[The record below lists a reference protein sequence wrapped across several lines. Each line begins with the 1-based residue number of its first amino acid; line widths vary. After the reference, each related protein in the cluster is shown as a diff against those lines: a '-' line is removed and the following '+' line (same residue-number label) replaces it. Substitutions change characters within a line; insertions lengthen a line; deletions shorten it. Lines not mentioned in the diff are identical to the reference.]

1 MAHIIFDC
9 DGVLVD
15 SEPLSMQAD
24 AEVLAAHGVII
35 TPEEAHRRFVGKT
48 FAAMIDEI
56 SAEFGVTFPTDASAQ
71 KDARLL
77 ELYEAGLR
85 PVAGVAD
92 ALQALMPRALSV
104 ASNSPAAR
112 VAAAL
117 RITGLTDFFGGRI
130 VSFEHVARGKP
141 EPDVFIEAARRAG
154 HAPDACIVIEDSV
167 TGVTAARRAGCLVLG
182 FTGTYPDPEDQARAL
197 EAAGAETT
205 FSAMR
210 ELPGL
215 IAAKNALTKQS
226 RSPI

>member
-56 SAEFGVTFPTDASAQ
+56 SAEFGVTFPADASAQ

-130 VSFEHVARGKP
+130 VSFEHVARGK
-141 EPDVFIEAARRAG
+141 
-154 HAPDACIVIEDSV
+154 H
-167 TGVTAARRAGCLVLG
+167 
-182 FTGTYPDPEDQARAL
+182 PEDQARAL
-197 EAAGAETT
+197 EAAGARAT